1 MEKFKQHLQE
11 TSNEMAPLKVWQFQ
25 ELSLQAAE
33 RVMSAP
39 KDEALKVFTHIAQN
53 FPLQAKGLVKTV
65 VNSELKKEMRSNQD
79 VFSSTLNLQPQDTAL
94 FINGLFHD
102 VDLVDVYGI
111 LEVLR
116 QELRTMEGLH
126 SVGMGNKRLAAL
138 LALDFV
144 DSSGAEEF
152 AIDIRDSAIN
162 WINDI
167 ENDGKYSRWSG
178 SLMDLLR
185 PTFPGMMRQ
194 VRRNLFNLVS
204 GLQGNLIKRRMAT
217 FSFQFRF

>member
-1 MEKFKQHLQE
+1 
-11 TSNEMAPLKVWQFQ
+11 MAPLKVWQFQ

-33 RVMSAP
+33 RIMSAP
-39 KDEALKVFTHIAQN
+39 KDEALKVFTHTAQN
-53 FPLQAKGLVKTV
+53 FPLQAKALVKTAV
-65 VNSELKKEMRSNQD
+65 KSELKKEMRNNQD

-102 VDLVDVYGI
+102 VDLVDVYGV
-111 LEVLR
+111 LEVVR

-126 SVGMGNKRLAAL
+126 GVGMGNKRLGAL

-144 DSSGAEEF
+144 DASGGSEEF

-162 WINDI
+162 WLNDI
-167 ENDGKYSRWSG
+167 ETDAKYSRWSG

-204 GLQGNLIKRRMAT
+204 VLLV
-217 FSFQFRF
+217 FL